1 MANAVRY
8 VLEQHVSLPM
18 ADLIRET
25 ARLLGFQ
32 RTGLVID
39 TMVRM
44 GITRLLELGTAR
56 EDGDMIVHQR

>member
-1 MANAVRY
+1 
-8 VLEQHVSLPM
+8 M